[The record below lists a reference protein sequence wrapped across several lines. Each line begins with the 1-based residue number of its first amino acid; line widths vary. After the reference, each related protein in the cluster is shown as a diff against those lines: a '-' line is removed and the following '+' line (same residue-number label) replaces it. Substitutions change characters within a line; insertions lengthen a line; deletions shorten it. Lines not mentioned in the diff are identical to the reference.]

1 MKKVILN
8 LIFILFLYNGYSQEF
23 SFLKITDQSSNLA
36 IDAASVSLGN
46 KSIAKTDEKGLV
58 QLSLKGKVLLLISA
72 VGHESKSLEI
82 EFPLKDIYEIQL
94 SSKDEGMEEVTV
106 VASTRTNQKIENS
119 TLKVE
124 VLDAEEMQEESTV
137 KPASILGII
146 GDASGVQIQQSNAIS
161 ANSNVR
167 IQGLDGKYTQILRDG
182 LPLFEGYSGGFGMMS
197 IPPLD
202 LKQIELI
209 KGSASTLYGGGAI
222 GGLINLISKKPSIK
236 QEAILTLNQTTLKE
250 TNINSYFSK
259 KYDKIGYT
267 IYAGYTKQNA
277 VDVNGDEFSDLPENK
292 SFSFHPRL
300 FFYPN
305 KSTTITIGYNALH
318 EDRNGGDM
326 KVVSNQQDSFHR
338 YFEKNNIARNTGEF
352 LIEKEIQKGLQF
364 NFKSS
369 LSSFNRA
376 ITTPEHYF
384 KGNQLDYF
392 SEASIVKYLK
402 TGSWIAGINFSGNEF
417 KKRPSDSVNL
427 VDLKNNTLGGFTQI
441 SHTFKNKTTIEVGLR
456 NDHHNRY
463 GDFLLPRIAFFYK
476 ATSNIGLRAGY
487 GAGYKIP
494 DALAPQITDNAIENI
509 LPISSSV
516 QPEHSSGYNFEI
528 NYKKK
533 WNNEI
538 TFFINHAF
546 FLTQIN
552 KPIIGAINSD
562 GNLFFANAT
571 KSIITKGF
579 DTYVKLKLEDWEL
592 YAGCTYTIAERKYL
606 TDSQFI
612 PLTPKFRMAYML
624 TKEWEGKARF
634 CVEASYNGKQYRE
647 DYTQTPGYLF
657 MAAMFEYKF
666 NKHVGLVLNC
676 ENILDYR
683 QSKVESLYTGTITNP
698 IFKSLWAPTDGRC
711 FNACLK
717 FTL

>member
-1 MKKVILN
+1 MKKIIA
-8 LIFILFLYNGYSQEF
+8 IFISFLFIYKGYSQEN
-23 SFLKITDQSSNLA
+23 SFLKFIDQKSNAA
-36 IDAASVSLGN
+36 IDAASVSIEN
-46 KSIAKTDEKGLV
+46 KTIAKTDEKGLV
-58 QLSLKGKVLLLISA
+58 QLSIQGKVVLNISA
-72 VGHESKSLEI
+72 VGYETKTIQI
-82 EFPLKDIYEIQL
+82 EFPLKEVYEIQMV
-94 SSKDEGMEEVTV
+94 SKDEGMEEVIII
-106 VASTRTNQKIENS
+106 ASTRTNQEIENS

-124 VLDAEEMQEESTV
+124 VLDSEEMQEESSV
-137 KPASILGII
+137 KPASVLGII

-161 ANSNVR
+161 VNSNVR

-182 LPLFEGYSGGFGMMS
+182 LPLFEGYSGGFGMLS

-222 GGLINLISKKPSIK
+222 GGLINLISKKPSVD
-236 QEAILTLNQTTLKE
+236 QEGVITLNQTNLKE
-250 TNINSYFSK
+250 TNVNSYFSK
-259 KYDKIGYT
+259 KYKKIGYT

-305 KSTTITIGYNALH
+305 KSTIITLGYNAVR

-326 KVVSNQQDSFHR
+326 KVLSNQQDNFHQ
-338 YFEKNNIARNTGEF
+338 YFEKNTISRNAGEF
-352 LIEKEIQKGLQF
+352 LIEREIKKGLNF
-364 NFKSS
+364 NLKSS
-369 LSSFNRA
+369 LSSFDRA
-376 ITTPEHYF
+376 ITTPYHYF
-384 KGNQLDYF
+384 KANQLDYF
-392 SEASIVKYLK
+392 SEASVVKYYK
-402 TGSWIAGINFSGNEF
+402 AGTWITGMNFSGNQF
-417 KKRPSDSVNL
+417 KKLPGDAVYL
-427 VDLKNNTLGGFTQI
+427 LDLKNNTLGGFTQF
-441 SHTFKNKTTIEVGLR
+441 SHTIKYKTTVEVGLR
-456 NDHHNRY
+456 NDNHNRY
-463 GDFLLPRIAFFYK
+463 GNFLLPRIALFYK
-476 ATSNIGLRAGY
+476 ATSNFGLRAGY

-494 DALAPQITDNAIENI
+494 DALAPQITDYAIQNI
-509 LPISSSV
+509 LPINATV
-516 QPEHSSGYNFEI
+516 QPERSSGYNFEI

-533 WNNEI
+533 WNNEA

-552 KPIIGAINSD
+552 KPIIGNVNTD

-571 KSIITKGF
+571 KCIITKGF
-579 DTYVKLKLEDWEL
+579 DTYIKLKLEDWEL

-606 TDSQFI
+606 SDSQFI

-647 DYTQTPGYLF
+647 DYTQTPDYLF
-657 MAAMFEYKF
+657 IASMIEYKF
-666 NKHVGLVLNC
+666 NKHIALILNC

-683 QSKVESLYTGTITNP
+683 QSRVESLYTGTITNP
-698 IFKSLWAPTDGRC
+698 TFKSLWAPTDGRC

>member
-1 MKKVILN
+1 MKKIIIILISV
-8 LIFILFLYNGYSQEF
+8 LSLFSGYSQEN
-23 SFLKITDQSSNLA
+23 SFLKVTDQNSNSV
-36 IDAASVSLGN
+36 IDAASVSIGN

-58 QLSLKGKVLLLISA
+58 LLSLQGKVILIISS
-72 VGHESKSLEI
+72 VGYESKTIEI
-82 EFPLKDIYEIQL
+82 EFPIKNVFEVQL
-94 SSKDEGMEEVTV
+94 ASIDEGMEEVV
-106 VASTRTNQKIENS
+106 IVASTRTNQQIENS

-124 VLDAEEMQEESTV
+124 ILGIEEMEEESTV

-146 GDASGVQIQQSNAIS
+146 GDASGVQVQQSNAIS
-161 ANSNVR
+161 VNSNVR

-182 LPLFEGYSGGFGMMS
+182 LPLFEGYSGGFGMLS

-222 GGLINLISKKPSIK
+222 GGLINLISKKPSVD
-236 QEAILTLNQTTLKE
+236 QEGVITLNQTNLKE

-259 KYDKIGYT
+259 KYKKIGYT

-305 KSTTITIGYNALH
+305 KSTTITLGYNAVR
-318 EDRNGGDM
+318 ENRNGGDM
-326 KVVSNQQDSFHR
+326 KVIANQQDNIHQ
-338 YFEKNNIARNTGEF
+338 YFEKNTISRNAGEF
-352 LIEKEIQKGLQF
+352 LIEKEIKKGLNF
-364 NFKSS
+364 NLKSS
-369 LSSFNRA
+369 LSSFDRA
-376 ITTPEHYF
+376 ITTPYHYF
-384 KGNQLDYF
+384 KANQLDYF
-392 SEASIVKYLK
+392 SEASVVKYYK
-402 TGSWIAGINFSGNEF
+402 AGTWITGMNFSGNQF
-417 KKRPSDSVNL
+417 KKLPGDAVNL
-427 VDLKNNTLGGFTQI
+427 LDLKNNTLGGFTQF
-441 SHTFKNKTTIEVGLR
+441 SHTFKYKTTVEVGLR

-463 GDFLLPRIAFFYK
+463 GNFFLPRLAFFYK

-487 GAGYKIP
+487 GAGFKIP
-494 DALAPQITDNAIENI
+494 DALAPQITDYAIQNI
-509 LPISSSV
+509 LPINTSV
-516 QPEHSSGYNFEI
+516 QPERSSGYNFEI

-533 WNNEI
+533 WNNEA

-552 KPIIGAINSD
+552 KPIVGNVNAD

-579 DTYVKLKLEDWEL
+579 DTYIKLKLEDWEL

-647 DYTQTPGYLF
+647 DYTKTPGYFF
-657 MAAMFEYKF
+657 MAAMIEYKF
-666 NKHVGLVLNC
+666 TKHVGLVINC

-683 QSKVESLYTGTITNP
+683 QSKVESIYTGTITNP

>member
-1 MKKVILN
+1 
-8 LIFILFLYNGYSQEF
+8 
-23 SFLKITDQSSNLA
+23 
-36 IDAASVSLGN
+36 
-46 KSIAKTDEKGLV
+46 
-58 QLSLKGKVLLLISA
+58 
-72 VGHESKSLEI
+72 
-82 EFPLKDIYEIQL
+82 
-94 SSKDEGMEEVTV
+94 
-106 VASTRTNQKIENS
+106 
-119 TLKVE
+119 
-124 VLDAEEMQEESTV
+124 
-137 KPASILGII
+137 
-146 GDASGVQIQQSNAIS
+146 
-161 ANSNVR
+161 
-167 IQGLDGKYTQILRDG
+167 
-182 LPLFEGYSGGFGMMS
+182 
-197 IPPLD
+197 
-202 LKQIELI
+202 
-209 KGSASTLYGGGAI
+209 LYGGGAI
-222 GGLINLISKKPSIK
+222 GGLINLISKKPSDE
-236 QEAILTLNQTTLKE
+236 QEGVITLNQTTLKE

-259 KYDKIGYT
+259 KYNKVGYT

-305 KSTTITIGYNALH
+305 KSTTITLGYNSLR
-318 EDRNGGDM
+318 EERNGGDM
-326 KVVSNQQDSFHR
+326 KVISHQQDNIHQ

-352 LIEKEIQKGLQF
+352 LIEKEIKKGLQF
-364 NFKSS
+364 NLKSS
-369 LSSFNRA
+369 LSSFDRA

-392 SEASIVKYLK
+392 SEASVVKYFK
-402 TGSWIAGINFSGNEF
+402 TGSWITGINYSGNQF
-417 KKRPSDSVNL
+417 KKLPSDSVYL
-427 VDLKNNTLGGFTQI
+427 LDLKNNTLGGFTQFN
-441 SHTFKNKTTIEVGLR
+441 HTFNNKTTIEVGLR

-463 GDFLLPRIAFFYK
+463 GDFLLPRIALFYK

-494 DALAPQITDNAIENI
+494 DALAPQITDYAIQNI
-509 LPISSSV
+509 LPINASV
-516 QPEHSSGYNFEI
+516 QPERSSGYNFEI

-533 WNNEI
+533 WNNQA

-552 KPIIGAINSD
+552 KPIVGNLNTD

-579 DTYVKLKLEDWEL
+579 DTYIKLKLEDWEL

-647 DYTQTPGYLF
+647 DYTQTPGYFF
-657 MAAMFEYKF
+657 MAAMIEYKF
-666 NKHVGLVLNC
+666 TKHVGLVINC

-683 QSKVESLYTGTITNP
+683 QSKVESIYTGTITNP